1 MTFLKLSA
9 RSSLFA
15 SVLACSL
22 ISSGQSWAGEPKKE
36 GRYPLVTCE
45 ELKKLIDSGV
55 TQDIVVVDTQPRE
68 YFDEAHIPGAVNLP
82 YADRIRTPVNLPR
95 TKTLVLYCPC
105 EHEEESTEMATKLQK
120 LGYTKLK
127 LLQGGL
133 PRWRELNY
141 PTVKTGNG
149 LAEKR

>member
-1 MTFLKLSA
+1 MTFLKLIA

-15 SVLACSL
+15 SVLACAL

-36 GRYPLVTCE
+36 GRHPLVTCE
-45 ELKKLIDSGV
+45 ELKKLTDSGAV
-55 TQDIVVVDTQPRE
+55 QDIVVVDTQPRE

-82 YADRIRTPVNLPR
+82 YVDRIRTPVNLPR
-95 TKTLVLYCPC
+95 SKTLVLYCPC

-141 PTVKTGNG
+141 PTVKTGNA

>member
-1 MTFLKLSA
+1 MTFLKLIA

-15 SVLACSL
+15 SVLACAL
-22 ISSGQSWAGEPKKE
+22 ISSGQSWAGEPRKE
-36 GRYPLVTCE
+36 GRHPLVTCE
-45 ELKKLIDSGV
+45 ELKKLTDSGAV
-55 TQDIVVVDTQPRE
+55 QDIVVVDTQPRE

-82 YADRIRTPVNLPR
+82 YVDRIRTPVNLPR
-95 TKTLVLYCPC
+95 SKTLVLYCPC

-141 PTVKTGNG
+141 PTVKTGNA

>member
-1 MTFLKLSA
+1 MTFLKLIA

-15 SVLACSL
+15 SVLACAL

-36 GRYPLVTCE
+36 GRHPLVTCE
-45 ELKKLIDSGV
+45 ELKKLTDSGAI
-55 TQDIVVVDTQPRE
+55 QDIVVVDTQPRE

-82 YADRIRTPVNLPR
+82 YVDRIRTPVNLPR
-95 TKTLVLYCPC
+95 SKTLVLYCPC

-141 PTVKTGNG
+141 PTVKTGNA

>member
-1 MTFLKLSA
+1 MTFLKLIA
-9 RSSLFA
+9 HSSLFA
-15 SVLACSL
+15 SVLACAL

-36 GRYPLVTCE
+36 GRHPLVTCE
-45 ELKKLIDSGV
+45 ELKKLTDSGAI
-55 TQDIVVVDTQPRE
+55 QDIVVVDTQPRE

-82 YADRIRTPVNLPR
+82 YVDRIRTPVNLPR
-95 TKTLVLYCPC
+95 SKTLVLYCPC

-141 PTVKTGNG
+141 PTVKTGNA